1 METLNKNWFAV
12 TLLAIVFF
20 LLGFLI
26 GKQSMSHPKMQK
38 IEKIS
43 WEAAHSI
50 GNKGDNKLMFISEDG
65 NIIIDT
71 LIHKGNKEVK
81 VRVTKSLSKDN
92 IKKEKLRKK
101 KKD

>member
-38 IEKIS
+38 TEKIS

-50 GNKGDNKLMFISEDG
+50 GNKGGNKLMFISEDG

-71 LIHKGNKEVK
+71 LIHKGHKGNNWKRRVK
-81 VRVTKSLSKDN
+81 KLLSKDN
-92 IKKEKLRKK
+92 IKK
-101 KKD
+101 D